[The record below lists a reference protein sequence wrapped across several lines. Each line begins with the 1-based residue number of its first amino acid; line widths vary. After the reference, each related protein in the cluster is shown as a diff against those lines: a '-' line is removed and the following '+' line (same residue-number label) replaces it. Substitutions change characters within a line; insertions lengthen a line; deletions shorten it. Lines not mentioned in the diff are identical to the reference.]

1 MDTAQLEVIDISD
14 AKLELMP
21 RANGIEKFQPLLAK
35 LPEAEARIAS
45 LAIVDEDAPK
55 DIARKSAEAKRLR
68 LDAFRAAR
76 VEAGKIHKELKAGV
90 LEIGKQLDGVEREL
104 RQRCEKSEALLE
116 AIETHAARMEQQRR
130 ADLRS
135 KRAEL
140 ISPFLTG
147 PMAVDL
153 ADLSDEDFASQLND
167 AKELAELRAERERV
181 RLAEEERQ
189 RAEAEEKRKQEEAER
204 EKERLRL
211 EQERKELAAKLEEE
225 RKQAAA
231 EREKLEAEQKAERER
246 MAKEV
251 AEAHSKA
258 EQAERKMRAQR
269 DAAAA
274 EQKKRDAEAAE
285 TKAKED
291 AENAAKAKAE
301 QERLAEERRA
311 ASAPDAAKVK
321 GIIDNLSAIN
331 PQLASKKASV
341 AVVNAIGLAITE
353 LERIRT
359 KLQEVG
365 G

>member
-1 MDTAQLEVIDISD
+1 MNTAQLEVIDISD

-35 LPEAEARIAS
+35 LPEAEAKIAS
-45 LAIVDEDAPK
+45 LAIVDGDTPK
-55 DIARKSAEAKRLR
+55 DVARKSAEAKRLR

-90 LEIGKQLDGVEREL
+90 LEIGKQLDGAEREL

-147 PMAVDL
+147 PMTVDL
-153 ADLSDEDFASQLND
+153 ADLSEEDFASQLND

-246 MAKEV
+246 L
-251 AEAHSKA
+251 AEEARKIA
-258 EQAERKMRAQR
+258 AERDKAL
-269 DAAAA
+269 AAAA
-274 EQKKRDAEAAE
+274 EA
-285 TKAKED
+285 KAKED

-331 PQLASKKASV
+331 PQLASKKAST
-341 AVVNAIGLAITE
+341 AVVNAIRLAITE
-353 LERIRT
+353 LERIHT